1 MNNNKLQEVLALV
14 ENADMITVDNGP
26 MLSGSDVSDVTG
38 EPDNEVVCL
47 SWVDDAGLSFG
58 CKLTEGGIAAG
69 EWVGAEFVCD
79 DHEGQPTALRFFKV
93 TPLTAAKEVADEYTP
108 PKVVV
113 VLEGGLVSDVI
124 STVPLQYGV
133 IDYDTDG
140 ADEDEIFLVPQG
152 GLPPSRALGH
162 TGCASV
168 SPAGTEELYNCVYS
182 KEKIDG

>member
-1 MNNNKLQEVLALV
+1 MNSNKLQEVLTLV
-14 ENADMITVDNGP
+14 GTADMITVDNGP
-26 MLSGSDVSDVTG
+26 MLPGSGVTEVTG
-38 EPDNEVVCL
+38 EPGNEVVYL
-47 SWVDDAGLSFG
+47 SWVDDEGLSFG

-93 TPLTAAKEVADEYTP
+93 TPLTAAKAVADEYAP

-113 VLEGGLVSDVI
+113 VVEGGLVSDII

-133 IDYDTDG
+133 IDYDAEG

-168 SPAGTEELYNCVYS
+168 SPARAEELYNCVS
-182 KEKIDG
+182 SIGED